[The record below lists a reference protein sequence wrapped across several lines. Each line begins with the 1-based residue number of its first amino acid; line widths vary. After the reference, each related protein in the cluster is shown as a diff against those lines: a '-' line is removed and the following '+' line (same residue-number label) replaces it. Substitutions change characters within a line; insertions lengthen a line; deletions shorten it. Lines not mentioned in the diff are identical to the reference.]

1 MRGGRFLPEV
11 RKRETRTFVS
21 SLPNRTFSRPVP
33 ELCGSTPDGDW
44 HHATSVRFLPQGPR
58 YRRERAFRRPR
69 PFHGFP
75 AYPGTGPASA
85 RPWLRA
91 ARDERLGLH
100 RPRHGGRPSVI
111 TANPRRP

>member
-69 PFHGFP
+69 PLTYRRTCSEAKSTAPLAAPPPFG
-75 AYPGTGPASA
+75 GTSA
-85 RPWLRA
+85 PEA
-91 ARDERLGLH
+91 IIAERL
-100 RPRHGGRPSVI
+100 R
-111 TANPRRP
+111 